1 MTQLQLSVRSRPT
14 LVLTLAV
21 LLLILSLF
29 SLSWSAEITYWGF
42 APYDSMPLE
51 ARPLPGTWQR
61 DLNDFFEYSIGNQ
74 TFAAVLLGLGL
85 VFPLLALRKMPNTPE
100 RWTRLLVGFALTN
113 FALTAGMMAIIV
125 VMAKLHL
132 ELEPDPG
139 YGWMV
144 KFLVPEL
151 FLLGL
156 WIVLQVRSI
165 PRRIGPPPAAH
176 MN

>member
-14 LVLTLAV
+14 LVLVLAA

-29 SLSWSAEITYWGF
+29 SLSWPAEIIYWGF
-42 APYDSMPLE
+42 APYDSTLLE
-51 ARPLPGTWQR
+51 NRPPPGTWQR
-61 DLNDFFEYSIGNQ
+61 DLNDFFQYSIGNQ

-85 VFPLLALRKMPNTPE
+85 VFFLLALRQMPQTAAGV
-100 RWTRLLVGFALTN
+100 TRLLVSFALTN
-113 FALTAGMMAIIV
+113 FALAAGMMAIIV

-144 KFLVPEL
+144 KFLIPEL
-151 FLLGL
+151 FLLGV

-165 PRRIGPPPAAH
+165 PRRICPAPAIQL
-176 MN
+176 N